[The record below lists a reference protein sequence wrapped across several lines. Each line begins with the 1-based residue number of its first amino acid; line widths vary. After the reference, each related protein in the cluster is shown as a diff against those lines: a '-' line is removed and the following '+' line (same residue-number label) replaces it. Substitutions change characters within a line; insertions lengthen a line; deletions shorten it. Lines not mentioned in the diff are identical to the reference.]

1 MPIARHF
8 IDWSQPALPAAA
20 DWLVARA
27 AQDRELDLGQTIVV
41 VPGARAGRR
50 LLELL
55 VERAD
60 AHSLALTP
68 PAITTEH
75 ALPELLYQPKRPFA
89 SQLTQQLAWSAAL
102 QETPAAARRHFLPHP
117 PANGET
123 VRWLALG
130 DMLRRLHVELAAD
143 GLDFKNVLAGG
154 DRIDGF
160 AEHDRWQTLADV
172 QQRYLNKLDDLDLW
186 DIQTARLVAIRQRE
200 PQSDRDIVLVG
211 MVDLNRAQRQLLD
224 LLHDKALT
232 SGQGEPPIGAAPAIG
247 SGDRSQNTPTNG
259 RGFGQVHALVFAP
272 TSLAD
277 HFDEHGC
284 LVPERWAEFALNIR
298 DQQVARVDGPAD
310 QAEAVTQWLVSL
322 GGKYRADQ
330 IVVGVPDERLAPA
343 IARQLTQ
350 SGIASRWVEAK
361 RLAETGPYR
370 LLKVAAEY
378 AQRERFADLA
388 ALVRHPDLFDWLQ
401 KHIDRKALAGYDPLT
416 VLDEFATEHVPAS
429 LDAGRLAHEPDLA
442 AVATIARVIGQLT
455 SLMPTRLQPL
465 AEWAGAFRGLLGAVY
480 GERVVDR
487 NQPADRYLIEALDKI
502 NAGLAELDQLP
513 ATMMPKVGLREA
525 LELAVAPLASEP
537 IPPPAESNVVEI
549 LGWLELPLDDAPALV
564 VTTFNE
570 GFVPKSTVADS
581 FLPNRLRS
589 ELGLLDN
596 DRRYARDAYA
606 TSVLSHSRAELR
618 LIVGHRDADG
628 NPLVPSRLLFAADEE
643 SVVRRARHFFGDLP
657 PSPRRR
663 NLLADKPPRATSA
676 MPIPKPI
683 RPQQPADTFS
693 VTEFRTYLACPY
705 RYYLR
710 HVLNLRTVADSQA
723 ELEAA
728 AFGTLLHDVLQRFSR
743 ADDAA
748 RERAS
753 SDPELVFGYLS
764 NFLDALAAAK
774 FGLKHC
780 RPAVRVQIEQART
793 RLRAL
798 AEWQATRTS
807 QGWRIVHGEDTE
819 KKLQTVFKVDA
830 ATLVKLQGRI
840 DRIDYHA
847 QSRTLAILDYKTGDS
862 ASKPHQTHRHGGDWI
877 DLQLPLY
884 RHLVQDAGLVS
895 EGLAKIDHSGCR
907 LELGYILLPKDVQQ
921 IGLALAEWTPG
932 ELGEADEVA
941 RHVIRQIRAG
951 VFEPLTLPP
960 PAFSE
965 DFAVITQDHRL
976 GVWHAESEGDAA

>member
-27 AQDRELDLGQTIVV
+27 AHDRVLDLGRTIVV
-41 VPGARAGRR
+41 VPGSRAGRR

-55 VERAD
+55 VERAE
-60 AHSLALTP
+60 AQSLVLTP
-68 PAITTEH
+68 PTITTEH

-102 QETPAAARRHFLPHP
+102 QETPPATRRHLLPIP

-123 VRWLALG
+123 TRWLELG
-130 DMLRRLHVELAAD
+130 DMFRRLHVELAAD
-143 GLDFKNVLAGG
+143 GLDFKDVLAGG

-172 QQRYLNKLDDLDLW
+172 QQRYLKKLDDLHLW

-200 PQSDRDIVLVG
+200 PQADCDIVLVG

-224 LLHDKALT
+224 LV
-232 SGQGEPPIGAAPAIG
+232 
-247 SGDRSQNTPTNG
+247 SQRVT
-259 RGFGQVHALVFAP
+259 ALVFAP
-272 TSLAD
+272 KSLAD
-277 HFDEHGC
+277 HFDPHGC
-284 LVPERWAEFALNIR
+284 LVPERWAEFPLSIR
-298 DQQVARVDGPAD
+298 DEQVARVDGPAD
-310 QAEAVTQWLVSL
+310 QAEAVTRWLAAL

-350 SGIASRWVEAK
+350 VGVASRWVEAK

-370 LLKVAAEY
+370 LLKFASEF

-388 ALVRHPDLFDWLQ
+388 ALVRHPDVFDWLL
-401 KHIDRKALAGYDPLT
+401 KHMDLAALAGRDPLT
-416 VLDEFATEHVPAS
+416 VLDEFATERVPSS
-429 LDAGRLAHEPDLA
+429 LDAGRLAHEPELA
-442 AVATIARVIGQLT
+442 AVAAIARAIGQLT
-455 SLMPTRLQPL
+455 HLLPTRLQPL
-465 AEWAGAFRGLLGAVY
+465 VEWASAFRGLLGAVY
-480 GERVVDR
+480 GQRVVDR
-487 NQPADRYLIEALDKI
+487 NQPSDRYLIEALDKI

-513 ATMMPKVGLREA
+513 ATIMPKVGLREA
-525 LELAVAPLASEP
+525 FELAIAPLAGEP

-581 FLPNRLRS
+581 FLPNRLRR

-606 TSVLSHSRAELR
+606 ASVLAHWRSELR

-628 NPLVPSRLLFAADEE
+628 NPLAPSRLLFAADEE
-643 SVVRRARHFFGDLP
+643 SVVRRARHFFGDMP
-657 PSPRRR
+657 PSPPRR

-676 MPIPKPI
+676 LAVPKPT
-683 RPQQPADTFS
+683 RPLHPADTFS

-710 HVLNLRTVADSQA
+710 HVLNLQTVTDSQA
-723 ELEAA
+723 ELEAR
-728 AFGTLLHDVLQRFSR
+728 AFGTLLHDVLQRFSL

-748 RERAS
+748 RERDS

-764 NFLDALAAAK
+764 NFLDVLAAAR
-774 FGLKHC
+774 FGIKHC
-780 RPAVRVQIEQART
+780 RPAVRVQIEQARA

-798 AEWQATRTS
+798 AEWQAARTS
-807 QGWRIVHGEDTE
+807 EGWQIVHGEDTE
-819 KKLQTVFKVDA
+819 KKLQTSFEVDA

-840 DRIDYHA
+840 DRIDYHER
-847 QSRTLAILDYKTGDS
+847 SRTLAILDYKTGDS
-862 ASKPHQTHRHGGDWI
+862 ASKPHQTHRHGEDWI

-884 RHLVQDAGLVS
+884 RHLVQDAGLMS
-895 EGLAKIDHSGCR
+895 PGLAQIDLSNCR

-921 IGLALAEWTPG
+921 VPLAMAEWTPD
-932 ELGEADEVA
+932 ELAEADEVA

-951 VFEPLTLPP
+951 IFEPPTLPP
-960 PAFSE
+960 PPFSE

-976 GVWHAESEGDAA
+976 GVWHAGSEGDAA